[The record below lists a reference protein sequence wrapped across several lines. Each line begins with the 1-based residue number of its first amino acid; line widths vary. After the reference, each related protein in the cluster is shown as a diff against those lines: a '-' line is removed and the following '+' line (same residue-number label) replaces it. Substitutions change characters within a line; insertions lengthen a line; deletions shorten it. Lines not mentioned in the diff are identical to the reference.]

1 MQGNCAAACGSC
13 SYCSDKLFSE
23 CDHTNPSEDMQKLYG
38 DRISGFYGYSHL
50 TGGIAG
56 GQAEYVRV
64 HHGEPPGYIADI
76 GPCSV
81 LDTLSLARSR
91 EMLMRVGLSDTSS
104 AGPGRDH
111 AVVSLHLGPVVE

>member
-1 MQGNCAAACGSC
+1 MHAAGCSVHCALVQGSCAAACGSC

-64 HHGEPPGYIADI
+64 HHGE
-76 GPCSV
+76 
-81 LDTLSLARSR
+81 
-91 EMLMRVGLSDTSS
+91 
-104 AGPGRDH
+104 
-111 AVVSLHLGPVVE
+111 LHLPWYFLFLTPGSLGL